1 MSGGGYLFAK
11 TLIEVPAMLLLSVMA
26 LSAGIY
32 GIGNFHGASYVLHVL
47 LYTAVMWSLECMAQL
62 FAVQFDNPLTGMLMY
77 SALLLCV
84 CRCQSRCTTDPPP
97 THTTHTTV
105 HALTPRP
112 PPPTTTPP
120 RPLAPLAPPQ

>member
-62 FAVQFDNPLTGMLMY
+62 FAVQFDNPLTY
-77 SALLLCV
+77 VRPSC
-84 CRCQSRCTTDPPP
+84 PP
-97 THTTHTTV
+97 
-105 HALTPRP
+105 
-112 PPPTTTPP
+112 
-120 RPLAPLAPPQ
+120 APLRLHLFFIFPRKLTAAASPPFTCFS